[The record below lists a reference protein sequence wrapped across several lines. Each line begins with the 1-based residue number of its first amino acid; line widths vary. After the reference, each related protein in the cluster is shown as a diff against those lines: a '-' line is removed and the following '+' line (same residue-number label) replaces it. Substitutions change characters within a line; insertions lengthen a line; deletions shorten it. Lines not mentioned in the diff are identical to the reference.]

1 MRTKTN
7 PILTGI
13 VLAMAMLGAVRCA
26 DVADATGKS
35 RNDLSA
41 SVTGTTADRPFSG
54 RMTGILTAVSPFAP
68 GSSDDCNANFTGDPA
83 APGPSI
89 SLFDEAAG
97 NFQHLGR
104 VQLRALS
111 CIDPASSFSSG
122 TGSLTAANGDQL
134 FIAFENT
141 SQPDP
146 ADPTRLFAFGP
157 QRVTGG
163 TGRFQNA
170 SGAQSCNFTIVLTS
184 PSAGT
189 IEGNCDGRLIY

>member
-1 MRTKTN
+1 MQ
-7 PILTGI
+7 IA
-13 VLAMAMLGAVRCA
+13 VLSLFPAMVQELGRH
-26 DVADATGKS
+26 G
-35 RNDLSA
+35 
-41 SVTGTTADRPFSG
+41 VTGR
-54 RMTGILTAVSPFAP
+54 AVQR
-68 GSSDDCNANFTGDPA
+68 G
-83 APGPSI
+83 
-89 SLFDEAAG
+89 
-97 NFQHLGR
+97 H
-104 VQLRALS
+104 VALS

-122 TGSLTAANGDQL
+122 TGALTAANGDQL

-184 PSAGT
+184 PSTGT
-189 IEGNCDGRLIY
+189 IEGYCDGRLIH